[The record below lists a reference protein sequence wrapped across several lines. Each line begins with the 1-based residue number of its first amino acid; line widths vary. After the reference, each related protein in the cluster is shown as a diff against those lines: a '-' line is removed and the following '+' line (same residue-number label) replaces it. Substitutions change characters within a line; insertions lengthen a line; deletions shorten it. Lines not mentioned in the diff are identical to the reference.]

1 MVSASTGM
9 NYLQLLVVDFTV
21 GYQEVFVTCLCNG
34 LNDHV
39 LVDPFETV
47 LRVIQ
52 AETIIFLNV
61 LVTMQQVRFNRVREE
76 HLTEIF
82 GKACRQYMLAVIIV
96 VAKHYSFAW
105 DDLQQ

>member
-1 MVSASTGM
+1 M

-52 AETIIFLNV
+52 A
-61 LVTMQQVRFNRVREE
+61 
-76 HLTEIF
+76 
-82 GKACRQYMLAVIIV
+82 
-96 VAKHYSFAW
+96 
-105 DDLQQ
+105 